1 MKIPISFIPGKRRA
15 HRKRQEVASASPSPP
30 PPPPPPAP
38 PVHVVAVTTSPGE
51 PTVATWL
58 FDLDIDD
65 PTTLVIGLVVNGH
78 GGTSWERDDTSALR
92 VEHGAAVDAGM
103 SWSNTAFAGGI
114 KSTDGGTLDAGS
126 GTVVEAP

>member
-1 MKIPISFIPGKRRA
+1 MHNPTDFIPIRPRVR
-15 HRKRQEVASASPSPP
+15 RKRHEVAGSVS

-65 PTTLVIGLVVNGH
+65 PTTLVVGLVVNGH

-103 SWSNTAFAGGI
+103 AWSNTAFAGGI
-114 KSTDGGTLDAGS
+114 KSTDGGTLDPGS
-126 GTVVEAP
+126 GTVVDAP

>member
-1 MKIPISFIPGKRRA
+1 MHNPTDFIPIRPRVR
-15 HRKRQEVASASPSPP
+15 RKRHEVAGSVS

-65 PTTLVIGLVVNGH
+65 PTTLVVGLVVNGH

-126 GTVVEAP
+126 GSVVEAP